1 MTRRPRTFAVVLVLI
16 GGVVG
21 LISST
26 QTWLTVTLAS
36 VEGDQLTVA
45 GADAVPVL
53 APLSLAAL
61 ALGAAL
67 TIVGR
72 VLTYAFGALTT
83 LIGAALAMLS
93 ARVGLDAPVESY
105 ASTVTDA
112 TGITG
117 ADAVRDLVAS
127 SAVTPWVV
135 VTVAAAVVLVAAGL
149 LTLGGAHRW
158 SGTSGRRF
166 RTDAEPAG
174 GSRPHD
180 AIDSWDELSRGEDPT
195 A

>member
-16 GGVVG
+16 GGAVG

-135 VTVAAAVVLVAAGL
+135 VTVAAAVV
-149 LTLGGAHRW
+149 
-158 SGTSGRRF
+158 
-166 RTDAEPAG
+166 PASLPPR
-174 GSRPHD
+174 SRAPP
-180 AIDSWDELSRGEDPT
+180 A
-195 A
+195 